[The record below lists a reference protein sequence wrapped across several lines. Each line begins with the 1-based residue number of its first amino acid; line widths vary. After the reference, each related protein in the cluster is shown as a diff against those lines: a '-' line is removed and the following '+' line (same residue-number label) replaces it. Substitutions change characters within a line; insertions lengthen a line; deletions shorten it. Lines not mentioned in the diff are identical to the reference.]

1 MPTRL
6 PTSRDYWNLRAEQVM
21 DRVFNDGDNILETVQ
36 VQVYPQTAQS
46 TQGAQAAQTEAST
59 LNLPALTWPQVSL
72 AALGLIA
79 VLGSSGLAL
88 HWRLSQ
94 QALEREG
101 NLALIERLRNNQL
114 VQRTNNQNKPAPT
127 TTSQTAT
134 EPSSQ
139 ATSTANELEI
149 SALPNASATQLDPI
163 TVPLPTAEVTSTT
176 SIAGQAPAVAPQPL
190 LVGVVHAG
198 NGDGSAIFQ
207 LGALSLSSVPGEA
220 IGNSGWTLQSVSA
233 NGAVIERSGA
243 RQSLS
248 VGGAF

>member
-1 MPTRL
+1 MPPQI
-6 PTSRDYWNLRAEQVM
+6 PTSRAYWNLRAEQVL
-21 DRVFNDGDNILETVQ
+21 DRVFNDDDNILKTVQ
-36 VQVYPQTAQS
+36 VQVNPQS
-46 TQGAQAAQTEAST
+46 TQQKANHQS
-59 LNLPALTWPQVSL
+59 PAELSWPQVSL

-101 NLALIERLRNNQL
+101 NLALIERLRNNQ
-114 VQRTNNQNKPAPT
+114 NKPAPI

-134 EPSSQ
+134 ETSSE
-139 ATSTANELEI
+139 ATPTADELEI
-149 SALPNASATQLDPI
+149 AALPNASSTQLDPI

-176 SIAGQAPAVAPQPL
+176 SIAGQAPAVVPQPL
-190 LVGVVHAG
+190 LVGVVQAG

-207 LGALSLSSVPGEA
+207 LGGLSLSTVPGES

-233 NGAVIERSGA
+233 NGEVIERSGA
-243 RQSLS
+243 TQSLS

>member
-1 MPTRL
+1 MPPQI
-6 PTSRDYWNLRAEQVM
+6 PTSRAYWNLRAEQVL
-21 DRVFNDGDNILETVQ
+21 DRVFNDDDNILKTVQ
-36 VQVYPQTAQS
+36 VQVNPQS
-46 TQGAQAAQTEAST
+46 TQQKANYQS
-59 LNLPALTWPQVSL
+59 PAELSWPQVSL

-94 QALEREG
+94 QALEQEG
-101 NLALIERLRNNQL
+101 NLALIERLRNNQ
-114 VQRTNNQNKPAPT
+114 NKPAPI

-134 EPSSQ
+134 ETSSE
-139 ATSTANELEI
+139 ATPTADELEI
-149 SALPNASATQLDPI
+149 AALPNASSTQLDPI

-176 SIAGQAPAVAPQPL
+176 SIAGQAPTVAPQPL

-207 LGALSLSSVPGEA
+207 LGDLSLSTVPGEA

-233 NGAVIERSGA
+233 NGAVIERSGE

>member
-1 MPTRL
+1 M
-6 PTSRDYWNLRAEQVM
+6 
-21 DRVFNDGDNILETVQ
+21 FNDDDNILKTVQ
-36 VQVYPQTAQS
+36 VQVNPQS
-46 TQGAQAAQTEAST
+46 TQQEASHQS
-59 LNLPALTWPQVSL
+59 PAELSWPQVSL
-72 AALGLIA
+72 AALGLVA

-88 HWRLSQ
+88 HWGLSQ

-101 NLALIERLRNNQL
+101 NLALIERLRNNQ
-114 VQRTNNQNKPAPT
+114 NKPAPI

-134 EPSSQ
+134 ETSSE
-139 ATSTANELEI
+139 ATPTADELEI
-149 SALPNASATQLDPI
+149 AALPNASSTQLDPI

-207 LGALSLSSVPGEA
+207 LGDLSLSTVPGEA

-243 RQSLS
+243 TQTLS

>member
-1 MPTRL
+1 MPPQI
-6 PTSRDYWNLRAEQVM
+6 PTSRAYWNLRAEQVL
-21 DRVFNDGDNILETVQ
+21 DRVFNDDDNILKTVQ
-36 VQVYPQTAQS
+36 VQVNPQS
-46 TQGAQAAQTEAST
+46 TQQEASHQS
-59 LNLPALTWPQVSL
+59 PAGLSWPQVSL

-101 NLALIERLRNNQL
+101 NLALIERLRNNQ
-114 VQRTNNQNKPAPT
+114 NKPAPI

-134 EPSSQ
+134 EPLSE
-139 ATSTANELEI
+139 ATSAADELKI
-149 SALPNASATQLDPI
+149 TALPNASGTQLDPI
-163 TVPLPTAEVTSTT
+163 TVPLPTADFSSTA
-176 SIAGQAPAVAPQPL
+176 SIADQAPSIAPQPL

-207 LGALSLSSVPGEA
+207 LGGLSLSTVPGEA

-243 RQSLS
+243 TQSLS

>member
-1 MPTRL
+1 MPPQI
-6 PTSRDYWNLRAEQVM
+6 PTSRAYWNLRAEQVL
-21 DRVFNDGDNILETVQ
+21 DRVFNDDDNILKTVQ
-36 VQVYPQTAQS
+36 VQVNPQSNQ
-46 TQGAQAAQTEAST
+46 QEASHQS
-59 LNLPALTWPQVSL
+59 PAELSWPQVSL

-101 NLALIERLRNNQL
+101 NLALIERLRNNQ
-114 VQRTNNQNKPAPT
+114 NKPAPI

-134 EPSSQ
+134 ETSSE
-139 ATSTANELEI
+139 ATPTADELEI
-149 SALPNASATQLDPI
+149 AALPNASSTQLDPI

-207 LGALSLSSVPGEA
+207 LGDLSLSSVPGEA

>member
-1 MPTRL
+1 LPPQI
-6 PTSRDYWNLRAEQVM
+6 PTSRAYWNLRAEQVL
-21 DRVFNDGDNILETVQ
+21 DRVFNDDDNILKTVQ
-36 VQVYPQTAQS
+36 VQVNPQS
-46 TQGAQAAQTEAST
+46 TQQEASHQS
-59 LNLPALTWPQVSL
+59 PAELSWPQVSL

-101 NLALIERLRNNQL
+101 NLALIERLRNNQ
-114 VQRTNNQNKPAPT
+114 NKPAPI

-134 EPSSQ
+134 ETSSE
-139 ATSTANELEI
+139 ATPTADELEI
-149 SALPNASATQLDPI
+149 AALPNASSTQLDPI

-207 LGALSLSSVPGEA
+207 LGDLSLSTVPGEA

>member
-1 MPTRL
+1 MPPQI
-6 PTSRDYWNLRAEQVM
+6 PTSRAYWNLRAEQVL
-21 DRVFNDGDNILETVQ
+21 DRVFNDDDNILKTVQ
-36 VQVYPQTAQS
+36 VQVNPQSKQ
-46 TQGAQAAQTEAST
+46 QEAS
-59 LNLPALTWPQVSL
+59 NQSPAELSWPQVSL
-72 AALGLIA
+72 AALGLMA

-94 QALEREG
+94 QALERES
-101 NLALIERLRNNQL
+101 NLALIERLRNNQ
-114 VQRTNNQNKPAPT
+114 NKPAPI

-134 EPSSQ
+134 ETSSE
-139 ATSTANELEI
+139 ATPTADELEI
-149 SALPNASATQLDPI
+149 AALPNASSTQLDPI
-163 TVPLPTAEVTSTT
+163 TVPLPRAEVTSTT

-207 LGALSLSSVPGEA
+207 LGDLSLTTVPGEA

-233 NGAVIERSGA
+233 NGAVIERSGT
-243 RQSLS
+243 RQTLS

>member
-1 MPTRL
+1 MPPQI
-6 PTSRDYWNLRAEQVM
+6 PTSRAYWNLRAEQVL
-21 DRVFNDGDNILETVQ
+21 DRVFNDDNNILKTVEVQ
-36 VQVYPQTAQS
+36 VNPQSKQQEANHQS
-46 TQGAQAAQTEAST
+46 SAGLS
-59 LNLPALTWPQVSL
+59 WPQVSL
-72 AALGLIA
+72 AGLGLIA
-79 VLGSSGLAL
+79 MLGSSGLAL
-88 HWRLSQ
+88 HWRLTQ

-114 VQRTNNQNKPAPT
+114 VQSKNNQSKPAPT
-127 TTSQTAT
+127 TTSETAREALT
-134 EPSSQ
+134 E

-149 SALPNASATQLDPI
+149 TKLPNTSAKQLDPI
-163 TVPLPTAEVTSTT
+163 TVPLPTAEATSAS
-176 SIAGQAPAVAPQPL
+176 SIADQAPAVTPQPL

-207 LGALSLSSVPGEA
+207 LGDLSLSTVPGES

>member
-1 MPTRL
+1 MPPQI
-6 PTSRDYWNLRAEQVM
+6 PTSRAYWNLRAEQVL
-21 DRVFNDGDNILETVQ
+21 DRVFNDDDNILKTVQ
-36 VQVYPQTAQS
+36 VQVNPQS
-46 TQGAQAAQTEAST
+46 TQQEASHQS
-59 LNLPALTWPQVSL
+59 PAELSWPQVSL

-101 NLALIERLRNNQL
+101 NLALIERLRNNP
-114 VQRTNNQNKPAPT
+114 NKPAPI

-134 EPSSQ
+134 ETSSE
-139 ATSTANELEI
+139 ATPTADELEI
-149 SALPNASATQLDPI
+149 AALPNASSTQLDPI

-207 LGALSLSSVPGEA
+207 LGDLSLSTVPGEA

>member
-1 MPTRL
+1 MPPQI
-6 PTSRDYWNLRAEQVM
+6 PTSRAYWNLRAEQVL
-21 DRVFNDGDNILETVQ
+21 DRVFNDDDNILKTVQ
-36 VQVYPQTAQS
+36 VQVNPQS
-46 TQGAQAAQTEAST
+46 TQQKANHQS
-59 LNLPALTWPQVSL
+59 PAELSWPQVSL
-72 AALGLIA
+72 AALGLVA

-101 NLALIERLRNNQL
+101 NLALIERLRNNQ
-114 VQRTNNQNKPAPT
+114 NKPAPI

-134 EPSSQ
+134 ETSRE
-139 ATSTANELEI
+139 ATPTADELEI
-149 SALPNASATQLDPI
+149 AALPNASSTQLDPI

-176 SIAGQAPAVAPQPL
+176 SIAGQVPAVAPQPL

-207 LGALSLSSVPGEA
+207 LGDLSLSTVPGEA

-243 RQSLS
+243 TQSLS

>member
-46 TQGAQAAQTEAST
+46 TQGAQAAQKEAST

-207 LGALSLSSVPGEA
+207 LGDLSLSSVPGEA

>member
-1 MPTRL
+1 MPPQI
-6 PTSRDYWNLRAEQVM
+6 PTSRAYWNLRAEQVL
-21 DRVFNDGDNILETVQ
+21 DRVFNDDDNILKTVQ
-36 VQVYPQTAQS
+36 VQVNPQSKQQEVS
-46 TQGAQAAQTEAST
+46 HQ
-59 LNLPALTWPQVSL
+59 NPAGLSWPQVSL

-94 QALEREG
+94 QALERES
-101 NLALIERLRNNQL
+101 NLALIERLRNNQ
-114 VQRTNNQNKPAPT
+114 NKPAPI

-134 EPSSQ
+134 ETSSE
-139 ATSTANELEI
+139 ATPTADELEI
-149 SALPNASATQLDPI
+149 AALPNASSTQLDPI

-207 LGALSLSSVPGEA
+207 LGDLSLSTVPGEA

>member
-1 MPTRL
+1 M
-6 PTSRDYWNLRAEQVM
+6 
-21 DRVFNDGDNILETVQ
+21 FNDDDNILKTVQ
-36 VQVYPQTAQS
+36 VQVNPQS
-46 TQGAQAAQTEAST
+46 TQQEASHQS
-59 LNLPALTWPQVSL
+59 PAELSWPQVSL

-101 NLALIERLRNNQL
+101 NLALIERLRNNQ
-114 VQRTNNQNKPAPT
+114 NKPAPI

-134 EPSSQ
+134 ETSSE
-139 ATSTANELEI
+139 ATPTADELEI
-149 SALPNASATQLDPI
+149 AALPNASSTQLDPI

-176 SIAGQAPAVAPQPL
+176 SIAGQAPTVAPQPL
-190 LVGVVHAG
+190 LVGVVQAG

-207 LGALSLSSVPGEA
+207 LGDLSLSTVPGEA

-243 RQSLS
+243 TQSLS

>member
-1 MPTRL
+1 
-6 PTSRDYWNLRAEQVM
+6 M
-21 DRVFNDGDNILETVQ
+21 DRVFTDGDNILKTVQ

-46 TQGAQAAQTEAST
+46 AQGAQEAQAETNT

-88 HWRLSQ
+88 QWKLSQ

-114 VQRTNNQNKPAPT
+114 IQRTNNQNKPAPI

-134 EPSSQ
+134 ETSSE
-139 ATSTANELEI
+139 ATPTADELEI
-149 SALPNASATQLDPI
+149 AALPNASSTQLDPI
-163 TVPLPTAEVTSTT
+163 TVPLPTAEVTTT
-176 SIAGQAPAVAPQPL
+176 SIAGQASAVTPQPL

-207 LGALSLSSVPGEA
+207 LGDLSLSSVPGEA

-243 RQSLS
+243 TQSLS

>member
-1 MPTRL
+1 MG
-6 PTSRDYWNLRAEQVM
+6 
-21 DRVFNDGDNILETVQ
+21 RVFSDSDNVLETVQ
-36 VQVYPQTAQS
+36 VQVHPQTAQTAKS
-46 TQGAQAAQTEAST
+46 AKREAST
-59 LNLPALTWPQVSL
+59 VNPPVLTWPQVSL

-79 VLGSSGLAL
+79 LLGSSGLAL
-88 HWRLSQ
+88 QWRLTQ

-114 VQRTNNQNKPAPT
+114 VQNKNNQSKPAPT
-127 TTSQTAT
+127 TRSQTAT
-134 EPSSQ
+134 EPLAE
-139 ATSTANELEI
+139 ATSTANPLEI
-149 SALPNASATQLDPI
+149 TALPNALATQLDPI
-163 TVPLPTAEVTSTT
+163 TVPLPTAEINSAT
-176 SIAGQAPAVAPQPL
+176 SITDQAPTVAPQPL

-207 LGALSLSSVPGEA
+207 LGDLSLSTVPGES

-243 RQSLS
+243 TQSLS

>member
-1 MPTRL
+1 MPPRI
-6 PTSRDYWNLRAEQVM
+6 PTSRAYWNLRAEQAL
-21 DRVFNDGDNILETVQ
+21 DHVFNVDDNTLKTVQ
-36 VQVYPQTAQS
+36 VQVNPPSNRKDANYQTR
-46 TQGAQAAQTEAST
+46 AALS
-59 LNLPALTWPQVSL
+59 WPQVSL

-79 VLGSSGLAL
+79 VLGSSGLAV

-101 NLALIERLRNNQL
+101 NLALIERLRNNQP
-114 VQRTNNQNKPAPT
+114 VQRTNSQSKPALT

-134 EPSSQ
+134 DPLTTE
-139 ATSTANELEI
+139 ALTDETSTADELEI
-149 SALPNASATQLDPI
+149 TALPNASATQLDPI
-163 TVPLPTAEVTSTT
+163 TVPLPSAEATSNA
-176 SIAGQAPAVAPQPL
+176 SIANQGLAVVPQPL

-198 NGDGSAIFQ
+198 KGEGSAIFQ
-207 LGALSLSSVPGEA
+207 LGDLSLSTVPGEL

-243 RQSLS
+243 TQSLS

>member
-1 MPTRL
+1 MPPQI
-6 PTSRDYWNLRAEQVM
+6 PTSRAYWNLRAEQVL
-21 DRVFNDGDNILETVQ
+21 DRVFNDDDNILKTVQ
-36 VQVYPQTAQS
+36 VQVNPQS
-46 TQGAQAAQTEAST
+46 TQQEASHQS
-59 LNLPALTWPQVSL
+59 PAELSWPQVSL

-101 NLALIERLRNNQL
+101 NLALIERLRNNQ
-114 VQRTNNQNKPAPT
+114 NKPAPI

-134 EPSSQ
+134 ESSSE
-139 ATSTANELEI
+139 ATPTADELEI
-149 SALPNASATQLDPI
+149 AALPNASSTQLDPI

-207 LGALSLSSVPGEA
+207 LGDLSLSTVPGEA

-243 RQSLS
+243 TESLS

>member
-1 MPTRL
+1 MPPQI
-6 PTSRDYWNLRAEQVM
+6 PTSRAYWNLRAEQVL
-21 DRVFNDGDNILETVQ
+21 DRVFNDDDNILKTVQ
-36 VQVYPQTAQS
+36 VQVNPQS
-46 TQGAQAAQTEAST
+46 TQQEASHQS
-59 LNLPALTWPQVSL
+59 PAELSWPQVSL

-79 VLGSSGLAL
+79 VLSSSGLAL

-101 NLALIERLRNNQL
+101 NLALIERLRNNQ
-114 VQRTNNQNKPAPT
+114 NKPAPI

-134 EPSSQ
+134 ETSSE
-139 ATSTANELEI
+139 ATPTADELEI
-149 SALPNASATQLDPI
+149 AALPNASSTQLDPI

-207 LGALSLSSVPGEA
+207 LGDLSLSTVPGEA

>member
-1 MPTRL
+1 MPPQI
-6 PTSRDYWNLRAEQVM
+6 PTSRAYWNLRAEQVL
-21 DRVFNDGDNILETVQ
+21 DRVFNDDDNILKTVQ
-36 VQVYPQTAQS
+36 VQVNPQS
-46 TQGAQAAQTEAST
+46 TQQEASHQS
-59 LNLPALTWPQVSL
+59 PAELSWPQVSL
-72 AALGLIA
+72 AALGLVA

-94 QALEREG
+94 QALERES
-101 NLALIERLRNNQL
+101 NLALIERLRNNQ
-114 VQRTNNQNKPAPT
+114 NKPAPI

-134 EPSSQ
+134 ETSSE
-139 ATSTANELEI
+139 ATPTADELEI
-149 SALPNASATQLDPI
+149 AALPNASSTQLDPI

-207 LGALSLSSVPGEA
+207 LGDLSLSTVPGEA

-243 RQSLS
+243 TQTLS

>member
-1 MPTRL
+1 M
-6 PTSRDYWNLRAEQVM
+6 
-21 DRVFNDGDNILETVQ
+21 FNDDDNILKTVQ
-36 VQVYPQTAQS
+36 VQVNPQS
-46 TQGAQAAQTEAST
+46 TQQEASHQS
-59 LNLPALTWPQVSL
+59 PAELSWPQVSL

-101 NLALIERLRNNQL
+101 NLALIERLRNNQ
-114 VQRTNNQNKPAPT
+114 NKPAPI

-134 EPSSQ
+134 ETSSE
-139 ATSTANELEI
+139 ATPTADELEI
-149 SALPNASATQLDPI
+149 AALPNASSTQLDPI

-176 SIAGQAPAVAPQPL
+176 SIAGQAPTVAPQPL

-207 LGALSLSSVPGEA
+207 LGDLSLSTVPGEA
-220 IGNSGWTLQSVSA
+220 IGNSGWTLQSVSS

-243 RQSLS
+243 TQSLS

>member
-1 MPTRL
+1 
-6 PTSRDYWNLRAEQVM
+6 M
-21 DRVFNDGDNILETVQ
+21 DRVFTDRDNILETVQ

-46 TQGAQAAQTEAST
+46 AQEAQGAQTEANT

-88 HWRLSQ
+88 QWKLSQ

-101 NLALIERLRNNQL
+101 NLALIERLRNNQP
-114 VQRTNNQNKPAPT
+114 VQSRNNQSRPAPT
-127 TTSQTAT
+127 TTTQTVT
-134 EPSSQ
+134 EPLTE
-139 ATSTANELEI
+139 ATSAADELEI
-149 SALPNASATQLDPI
+149 TALPNTAATKLDPI
-163 TVPLPTAEVTSTT
+163 TVPLPTAEVTSTASLT
-176 SIAGQAPAVAPQPL
+176 DQAPAIAAQPL

-207 LGALSLSSVPGEA
+207 LGGLSLSTVPGES
-220 IGNSGWTLQSVSA
+220 IGNSGWTLQSVNA

-243 RQSLS
+243 TQSLN

>member
-1 MPTRL
+1 MPPQI
-6 PTSRDYWNLRAEQVM
+6 PTSRAYWNLRAEQVL
-21 DRVFNDGDNILETVQ
+21 DRVFNDDDKILKTVQ
-36 VQVYPQTAQS
+36 VQVNPQSKQR
-46 TQGAQAAQTEAST
+46 EASHQ
-59 LNLPALTWPQVSL
+59 NPAGLSWPQVSL

-101 NLALIERLRNNQL
+101 NLALIERLRNKKL
-114 VQRTNNQNKPAPT
+114 VQSTNNQSKPVPT
-127 TTSQTAT
+127 TTSQTDAKPLS
-134 EPSSQ
+134 E
-139 ATSTANELEI
+139 ATSTADELEI
-149 SALPNASATQLDPI
+149 AALANASATQLDPI
-163 TVPLPTAEVTSTT
+163 TVPLPTAEVTSTS
-176 SIAGQAPAVAPQPL
+176 SIADQAPSMAAQPL

-207 LGALSLSSVPGEA
+207 LGGLSLSAVPGES

-243 RQSLS
+243 TQSLS

>member
-1 MPTRL
+1 MPPQI
-6 PTSRDYWNLRAEQVM
+6 PTSRAYWNLRAEQVL
-21 DRVFNDGDNILETVQ
+21 DRVFNDDDNILKTVQ
-36 VQVYPQTAQS
+36 VQVNPQS
-46 TQGAQAAQTEAST
+46 TQQEASHQS
-59 LNLPALTWPQVSL
+59 PAELSWPQVSL
-72 AALGLIA
+72 AALGLVA

-101 NLALIERLRNNQL
+101 NLALIERLRNNQ
-114 VQRTNNQNKPAPT
+114 NKPAPI

-134 EPSSQ
+134 ETSSE
-139 ATSTANELEI
+139 ATPTADELEI
-149 SALPNASATQLDPI
+149 AALPIASSTQLDPI

-176 SIAGQAPAVAPQPL
+176 SIAGQAPTVAPQPL

-207 LGALSLSSVPGEA
+207 LGDLSLSTVPGEA
-220 IGNSGWTLQSVSA
+220 IGNSGWTLQNVSA
-233 NGAVIERSGA
+233 NGALIERSGK
-243 RQSLS
+243 RQTLS

>member
-1 MPTRL
+1 MPPQI
-6 PTSRDYWNLRAEQVM
+6 PTSRAYWNLRAEQVL
-21 DRVFNDGDNILETVQ
+21 DRVFNDDDNILKTVQ
-36 VQVYPQTAQS
+36 VQVNPQS
-46 TQGAQAAQTEAST
+46 TQQKANHQS
-59 LNLPALTWPQVSL
+59 PAELSWPQVSL

-101 NLALIERLRNNQL
+101 NLALIERLRNNQ
-114 VQRTNNQNKPAPT
+114 NKSAPI

-134 EPSSQ
+134 ETSSE
-139 ATSTANELEI
+139 ATPTADELEI
-149 SALPNASATQLDPI
+149 AALPNASSTQLDPI

-207 LGALSLSSVPGEA
+207 LGDLSLSTVPGEA

-243 RQSLS
+243 TQSLS

>member
-1 MPTRL
+1 LPPQI
-6 PTSRDYWNLRAEQVM
+6 PTSRAYWNLRAEQVL
-21 DRVFNDGDNILETVQ
+21 DRVFNDDDNILKTVQ
-36 VQVYPQTAQS
+36 VQVNPQS
-46 TQGAQAAQTEAST
+46 TQQEASHQS
-59 LNLPALTWPQVSL
+59 PAELSWPQVSL

-101 NLALIERLRNNQL
+101 NLALIERLRNNQ
-114 VQRTNNQNKPAPT
+114 NKPAPI

-134 EPSSQ
+134 ETSSE
-139 ATSTANELEI
+139 ATPTADELEI
-149 SALPNASATQLDPI
+149 AALPNASSTQLDPI

-176 SIAGQAPAVAPQPL
+176 SIAGQAPTVAPQPL

-207 LGALSLSSVPGEA
+207 LGDLSLSTVPGEA

>member
-1 MPTRL
+1 MPPQI
-6 PTSRDYWNLRAEQVM
+6 PTSRAYWNLRAEQVL
-21 DRVFNDGDNILETVQ
+21 DRVFNDDDNILKTVQ
-36 VQVYPQTAQS
+36 VQVNPQSKQ
-46 TQGAQAAQTEAST
+46 QEASHQS
-59 LNLPALTWPQVSL
+59 PAGLSWPQVSL

-101 NLALIERLRNNQL
+101 NLALIERLRNNQ
-114 VQRTNNQNKPAPT
+114 NKPAPI

-134 EPSSQ
+134 ETSSE
-139 ATSTANELEI
+139 ATPTADELEI
-149 SALPNASATQLDPI
+149 AALPNASSTQLDPI

-207 LGALSLSSVPGEA
+207 LGDLSLSTVPGEA

>member
-1 MPTRL
+1 MPPQI
-6 PTSRDYWNLRAEQVM
+6 PTSRAYWNLRAEQVL
-21 DRVFNDGDNILETVQ
+21 DRVFNDDDNILKTVQ
-36 VQVYPQTAQS
+36 VQVNPQS
-46 TQGAQAAQTEAST
+46 TQQEASHQS
-59 LNLPALTWPQVSL
+59 PAELSWPQVSL

-101 NLALIERLRNNQL
+101 NLALIERLRNNQ
-114 VQRTNNQNKPAPT
+114 NKPAPI

-134 EPSSQ
+134 ETSSE
-139 ATSTANELEI
+139 ATPTADELEI
-149 SALPNASATQLDPI
+149 AALPNASSTQLDPI

-176 SIAGQAPAVAPQPL
+176 SIAGQAPTVAPQPL

-207 LGALSLSSVPGEA
+207 LGDLSLSTVPGEA

-243 RQSLS
+243 TQSLS

>member
-1 MPTRL
+1 LPPQI
-6 PTSRDYWNLRAEQVM
+6 PTSRAYWNLRSEQVL
-21 DRVFNDGDNILETVQ
+21 DRVFNDDNNILKTVQ
-36 VQVYPQTAQS
+36 VQVNPQSNQ
-46 TQGAQAAQTEAST
+46 QEASHQS
-59 LNLPALTWPQVSL
+59 PAQLSWPQVSL

-101 NLALIERLRNNQL
+101 NLALIERLRNNQ
-114 VQRTNNQNKPAPT
+114 NKPAPI
-127 TTSQTAT
+127 TTSRTAT
-134 EPSSQ
+134 VTSSE
-139 ATSTANELEI
+139 ATSTADELEI
-149 SALPNASATQLDPI
+149 TALPNDSSTQLDPI
-163 TVPLPTAEVTSTT
+163 TVPLPIAEVTSTT

-207 LGALSLSSVPGEA
+207 LGDLSLSTVPGEA

>member
-1 MPTRL
+1 MPPRL

-21 DRVFNDGDNILETVQ
+21 DRVFSDGDNVLEKVQ
-36 VQVYPQTAQS
+36 VQVHPQTAQ
-46 TQGAQAAQTEAST
+46 TEANT
-59 LNLPALTWPQVSL
+59 LNPTALTWPQVSL

-79 VLGSSGLAL
+79 LLGSSGLAL
-88 HWRLSQ
+88 QWRLSQ
-94 QALEREG
+94 QTLEREG

-114 VQRTNNQNKPAPT
+114 VQNKNNQGKPAPI

-134 EPSSQ
+134 EPLSE
-139 ATSTANELEI
+139 ATSSADPLEI
-149 SALPNASATQLDPI
+149 TALPNASATQLAPI
-163 TVPLPTAEVTSTT
+163 TVPLPKAEITSAT
-176 SIAGQAPAVAPQPL
+176 SIADQARSIAPQPL

-207 LGALSLSSVPGEA
+207 LGELSLSTVPGEA

-243 RQSLS
+243 TQSLS

>member
-1 MPTRL
+1 M
-6 PTSRDYWNLRAEQVM
+6 
-21 DRVFNDGDNILETVQ
+21 FNDDDNILKTVQ
-36 VQVYPQTAQS
+36 VQVNPQSKQ
-46 TQGAQAAQTEAST
+46 QEASHQS
-59 LNLPALTWPQVSL
+59 PAGLSWPQVSL

-114 VQRTNNQNKPAPT
+114 IQRTNNRNKPAPI

-134 EPSSQ
+134 EPSSE
-139 ATSTANELEI
+139 ATSTADELEI
-149 SALPNASATQLDPI
+149 AALPNASSTQLDPI
-163 TVPLPTAEVTSTT
+163 TVPLPTAEVTTT
-176 SIAGQAPAVAPQPL
+176 SIAGQASTVTPQPL

-207 LGALSLSSVPGEA
+207 LGDLSLSAVPGEA
-220 IGNSGWTLQSVSA
+220 IGNSGWILQSVSA
-233 NGAVIERSGA
+233 NGAVTERSGA
-243 RQSLS
+243 TQSLS

>member
-1 MPTRL
+1 M
-6 PTSRDYWNLRAEQVM
+6 
-21 DRVFNDGDNILETVQ
+21 FNDDDNILKTVQ
-36 VQVYPQTAQS
+36 VQVNPQS
-46 TQGAQAAQTEAST
+46 TQQEASHQS
-59 LNLPALTWPQVSL
+59 PAELSWPQVSL

-101 NLALIERLRNNQL
+101 NLALIERLRNNQ
-114 VQRTNNQNKPAPT
+114 NKPAPI

-134 EPSSQ
+134 ETSSE
-139 ATSTANELEI
+139 ATPTADELEI
-149 SALPNASATQLDPI
+149 AALPNASSTQLDPI

-207 LGALSLSSVPGEA
+207 LGDLSLSTVPGEA

>member
-1 MPTRL
+1 
-6 PTSRDYWNLRAEQVM
+6 M
-21 DRVFNDGDNILETVQ
+21 DRVFTDGDNILKTVQ

-46 TQGAQAAQTEAST
+46 AQGAQEAQAETNT

-88 HWRLSQ
+88 QWKLSQ

-101 NLALIERLRNNQL
+101 NLALIERLRNNQP
-114 VQRTNNQNKPAPT
+114 VQSRNNQSKPAPT
-127 TTSQTAT
+127 TTSQTVT
-134 EPSSQ
+134 EPLTE
-139 ATSTANELEI
+139 ATSEAEQLEI
-149 SALPNASATQLDPI
+149 TALPNAAATKLDPI
-163 TVPLPTAEVTSTT
+163 TVPLPTTEFSSTA
-176 SIAGQAPAVAPQPL
+176 SIADQTPSIAPQPL

-207 LGALSLSSVPGEA
+207 LGDLSLSTVPGEL

-243 RQSLS
+243 TQALS